1 LHAAYQGTYLASVI
15 NLHQRIG
22 AMAKLNL
29 AVIVGSNRRDSIN
42 RKLAHALARLGSG
55 SFEANFLRI
64 DDLPMFNQDLE
75 SSLPAEVVR
84 YKAELA
90 RADGVLIVTPEHDRS
105 IPAVLKNAID
115 WGARPYG
122 KNSWAGKPAFIT
134 GTSPGAIGS
143 ALAQQHLRSVMVGLG
158 ATLLGGEAYVTFKP
172 NLVDEEGNI
181 GDEGTRSFLQGFID
195 RFATLVRRLT
205 APEAARSAA

>member
-1 LHAAYQGTYLASVI
+1 
-15 NLHQRIG
+15 
-22 AMAKLNL
+22 MAKLNL

-115 WGARPYG
+115 WGARTARTSG
-122 KNSWAGKPAFIT
+122 PA
-134 GTSPGAIGS
+134 SPLS
-143 ALAQQHLRSVMVGLG
+143 SP
-158 ATLLGGEAYVTFKP
+158 EP
-172 NLVDEEGNI
+172 
-181 GDEGTRSFLQGFID
+181 
-195 RFATLVRRLT
+195 RR
-205 APEAARSAA
+205 ARSAVCWHSSICAR

>member
-1 LHAAYQGTYLASVI
+1 MG
-15 NLHQRIG
+15 
-22 AMAKLNL
+22 KLNL

-42 RKLAHALARLGSG
+42 RKLAHALARLGAG
-55 SFEANFLRI
+55 SFEASFPRI

-75 SSLPAEVVR
+75 GNLPAEVVR
-84 YKAELA
+84 FKSELA

-105 IPAVLKNAID
+105 IPALLKNAVD
-115 WGARPYG
+115 WGARRPYG

-143 ALAQQHLRSVMVGLG
+143 ALAQHHLRSIMVGLG

-172 NLVDEEGNI
+172 DLINDQGNI
-181 GDEGTRSFLQGFID
+181 GDEGTRQFLQGFID
-195 RFATLVRRLT
+195 RFATLARRLT
-205 APEAARSAA
+205 SPESARSAA